1 MRITRTVLVMA
12 ALVAVL
18 AAVESPAAPPT
29 PGPAVAPTPAPATP
43 AVVKQVYD
51 IAVQDLWVD
60 PQTCQLWVRYTNLG
74 TRTIAKT
81 LGYSIRVA
89 GVEVD
94 KGFQAFNLAPGAFW
108 ANGVGTTQNPVKVY
122 DRKLADA
129 HINTGQQ
136 LAEPSTKRANNR
148 MRKWVDGCQL
158 VLDFP
163 KS

>member
-18 AAVESPAAPPT
+18 AVVGSPAAPPT
-29 PGPAVAPTPAPATP
+29 PGPATTAPPAPATP
-43 AVVKQVYD
+43 AVKQVYD
-51 IAVQDLWVD
+51 IAVNDVWVD

-74 TRTIAKT
+74 TRTITKT
-81 LGYSIRVA
+81 LGYSIKVA

-94 KGFQAFNLAPGAFW
+94 KGLQAFNLAPGAFW
-108 ANGVGTTQNPVKVY
+108 ANGDGTTQSPVKVY

-129 HINTGQQ
+129 HIDTGQQ

-148 MRKWVDGCQL
+148 LRKWVDGCQL

-163 KS
+163 KT

>member
-18 AAVESPAAPPT
+18 AVVGSPAAPPT
-29 PGPAVAPTPAPATP
+29 PGPATTAPAAPATP
-43 AVVKQVYD
+43 AVKQVYD
-51 IAVQDLWVD
+51 IAVNDVWVD

-74 TRTIAKT
+74 TRTITKT
-81 LGYSIRVA
+81 LDYSIRVA

-129 HINTGQQ
+129 HVDTGQQ

-148 MRKWVDGCQL
+148 LRKWVDGCQL

-163 KS
+163 KK

>member
-1 MRITRTVLVMA
+1 MPITRTVLVMA

-18 AAVESPAAPPT
+18 AVVGSPAAPPT
-29 PGPAVAPTPAPATP
+29 PGPATTAPPAPATP
-43 AVVKQVYD
+43 AVKQVYD
-51 IAVQDLWVD
+51 IAVNDVWVD

-74 TRTIAKT
+74 TRPITKT
-81 LGYSIRVA
+81 LGYSIKVA

-108 ANGVGTTQNPVKVY
+108 ANGVGTTQNPVKVF

-129 HINTGQQ
+129 HVDTGQQ
-136 LAEPSTKRANNR
+136 LPEPSTKRANNR
-148 MRKWVDGCQL
+148 LRKWVDGCKL

-163 KS
+163 KT